1 MELKQLYREIVN
13 EHNLH
18 PTHKKDLANPTM
30 VLNGVNPSCGDDIN
44 LQLCI
49 RDGRIADAA
58 FNGSGCAISQAS
70 ADMMIDLILG
80 KETEEAL
87 ALADAFMGMIKG
99 TATQEQ
105 IEELD
110 EAAALQDISH
120 MPARVKCAVLGWRTM
135 KEMIDKLS
143 AEGAEDGVLSA
154 QAGSE
159 CGAASSIC
167 KSSCGNESCCAAK
180 RG

>member
-18 PTHKKDLANPTM
+18 PGHKRDLVDPTL

-44 LQLCI
+44 LQLKVQ
-49 RDGRIADAA
+49 DGIIVDAA

-70 ADMMIDLILG
+70 ADMMIDLIIG
-80 KETEEAL
+80 QTKEEAL
-87 ALADAFMGMIKG
+87 RLAGNFMGMIKG
-99 TATQEQ
+99 KASDEE

-110 EAAALQDISH
+110 ESAALQDISH

-135 KEMIDKLS
+135 KQMVEELNAKEEED
-143 AEGAEDGVLSA
+143 AEVTAH
-154 QAGSE
+154 AGGE
-159 CGAASSIC
+159 CGASVPLC
-167 KSSCGNESCCAAK
+167 KAGCGAENCDRQA
-180 RG
+180 